1 MDTKVYTYATFSL
14 PELGI
19 LDTFSDLLIIR
30 FHTSFLKERTLAATL
45 LQYEALRHFHYL
57 STLSLCI

>member
-19 LDTFSDLLIIR
+19 LDAFSDLLIIR

-45 LQYEALRHFHYL
+45 LQYEALHHFHYL
-57 STLSLCI
+57 SSLSLRI